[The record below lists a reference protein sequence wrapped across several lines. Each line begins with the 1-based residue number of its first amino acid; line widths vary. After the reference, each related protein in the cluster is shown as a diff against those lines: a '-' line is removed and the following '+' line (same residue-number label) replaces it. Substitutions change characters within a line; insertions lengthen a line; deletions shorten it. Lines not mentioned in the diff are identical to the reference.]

1 MKRRVLFLCATNGVQ
16 SPMAEALL
24 NRLDPEHFDVISAGI
39 DRGEIHPLMVEVMR
53 EIGVDLERRVARA
66 ARDLLEGR
74 FDFVITLCDRARFEC
89 PKFPGAEHVHWQ
101 FENPLTVLEQ
111 ARRRRMFQSLRDQ
124 IAQRVRLFA
133 LVQVR
138 FAIADER
145 MQAAAI

>member
-1 MKRRVLFLCATNGVQ
+1 MAPTIMSVRSVALLVQSACASLELFPLARSVHMKRRVLFLCATNGVQ

-74 FDFVITLCDRARFEC
+74 FDFGLRYVIEPDSNVPSFREPSTCTGSS
-89 PKFPGAEHVHWQ
+89 KIH
-101 FENPLTVLEQ
+101 
-111 ARRRRMFQSLRDQ
+111 
-124 IAQRVRLFA
+124 
-133 LVQVR
+133 
-138 FAIADER
+138 
-145 MQAAAI
+145 